1 MKKINFL
8 ITLFLLSSMLILNSC
23 GRKKETQTSDSNT
36 NNKSSGENASQFS
49 LTPLAPPDVKD
60 AQIGDWIIKQEMS
73 DAEKLNPV
81 VTNDAS
87 AQGIYIYIFEPLIDV
102 DRETYE
108 IKPIIAKS
116 EPVVSDDHLS
126 YTFDLKENV
135 KFSDGKPLTGEDVI
149 FTIKTILNPF
159 TDAQALRNYFLDF
172 KSAEL
177 VDGNK
182 YKVKVTM
189 SRPYFKTVYTIGNIA
204 IIPRHILDP
213 DNENDKFSWE
223 DFRSAMKDLD
233 AKKYPEMSKYADFM
247 NSQEVSRDPKYVV
260 GSGPYKLENWIT
272 GQSITLLRNNDYW
285 NSKEIPNF
293 PKKLIF
299 KTIQDQNAAIVSAK
313 NKEVDYMFVIQ
324 PADFVENVKDPA
336 QFNLKKALV
345 TEPVYVY
352 IAWNSKNPLFSDKKV
367 RTALGY
373 AIDRQSILNSVVYGM
388 GTLVNTPVFIKS
400 KYYNN
405 NIKGIPYDPV
415 KAKQLLDEA
424 GWKDTD
430 GDGVIDKIIN
440 GKKTDFKFTF
450 VNNNNPKR
458 KKVMLIVIDQLKRL
472 GIKADLQ
479 EYEWSVFLDKTK
491 KHEFDACYGA
501 WQLSVTPEDP
511 YQIWHSSQSEGEGS
525 NYISYN
531 NPESDKL
538 LEQNRVEFDENKRIE
553 ILKKWQEIIA
563 EDQPTTFLWSEPSRY
578 LYNDRFKNTR
588 WYAYPDS
595 PLLNEW
601 WTPLEN
607 QRYKN

>member
-1 MKKINFL
+1 MKRINFL
-8 ITLFLLSSMLILNSC
+8 IILILISSVLIIYSC
-23 GRKKETQTSDSNT
+23 GRKKVEP
-36 NNKSSGENASQFS
+36 NASSKNSAETESEFS
-49 LTPLAPPDVKD
+49 LTPLAPPDVSD
-60 AQIGDWIIKQEMS
+60 AVIGDWIIKQEMA

-116 EPVVSDDHLS
+116 VPQISDDHLS
-126 YTFDLKENV
+126 YTFELKDDV

-149 FTIKTILNPF
+149 FTIKTIVNPF

-182 YKVKVTM
+182 NKIKVTM
-189 SRPYFKTVYTIGNIA
+189 SKPYFKTVYTIGNIA
-204 IIPRHILDP
+204 IIPKHILDP
-213 DNENDKFSWE
+213 DNVNDKFSWE
-223 DFRSAMKDLD
+223 DFRNAMKDLD
-233 AKKYPEMSKYADFM
+233 PTKYPEMSKYAEFM

-272 GQSITLLRNNDYW
+272 GQSITLLRNDNYW
-285 NSKEIPNF
+285 DKKEIPNF
-293 PKKLIF
+293 PNKLVF

-324 PADFVENVKDPA
+324 PVDYVENVKDPA

-345 TEPVYVY
+345 TEPTYVY

-367 RTALGY
+367 RTALSY
-373 AIDRQSILNSVVYGM
+373 SIDRQSILNSVVYGM

-405 NIKGIPYDPV
+405 DIKGIPYNPE
-415 KAKQLLDEA
+415 KAKTLLEEA

-430 GDGVIDKIIN
+430 GDGILDKMIN

-450 VNNNNPKR
+450 INNNNPKR
-458 KKVMLIVIDQLKRL
+458 KKVMLIVIDQLKRI
-472 GIKADLQ
+472 GISADLQ

-491 KHEFDACYGA
+491 KHQFDACYGA

-553 ILKKWQEIIA
+553 ILRKWQEIIA

-578 LYNDRFKNTR
+578 LYSDRFRNTR

-595 PLLNEW
+595 PMLNEW
-601 WTPLEN
+601 WTPLAN

>member
-8 ITLFLLSSMLILNSC
+8 ITLIILSGLLILNSC
-23 GRKKETQTSDSNT
+23 GRKKETQTSETKTGSQNT
-36 NNKSSGENASQFS
+36 SEFS

-60 AQIGDWIIKQEMS
+60 AQIGDWIIKQEMA

-87 AQGIYIYIFEPLIDV
+87 AQGIYIYIFEPLLDL

-108 IKPIIAKS
+108 LKPIIAKS
-116 EPVVSDDHLS
+116 PPVVSDDHLS
-126 YTFDLKENV
+126 YTFDLREDV
-135 KFSDGKPLTGEDVI
+135 TFSDGKPLTGEDVI

-159 TDAQALRNYFLDF
+159 TDAQALRNYFMDF

-182 YKVKVTM
+182 YKVKITM
-189 SRPYFKTVYTIGNIA
+189 SKPYFKTVYTIGNIA
-204 IIPRHILDP
+204 IIPKHILDP
-213 DNENDKFSWE
+213 DNVNDKFTWE
-223 DFRSAMKDLD
+223 EFQSAIKELD
-233 AKKYPEMSKYADFM
+233 PKKFPEMSKYADFM

-272 GQSITLLRNNDYW
+272 GQSVTLKRNDKYW
-285 NSKEIPNF
+285 NIKEIPNF
-293 PKKLIF
+293 PNKLIF

-313 NKEVDYMFVIQ
+313 NKEVDYMYVIQ
-324 PADFVENVKDPA
+324 PVDYVENVKDPA

-352 IAWNSKNPLFSDKKV
+352 IAWNNKSPLFSDKKV

-388 GTLVNTPVFIKS
+388 GNLVNTPVFIKS

-405 NIKGIPYDPV
+405 NIKGIPYDPS
-415 KAKQLLDEA
+415 KAKLLLEEA

-430 GDGVIDKIIN
+430 GDGILDKVIN

-458 KKVMLIVIDQLKRL
+458 KKVMLIVIDQLKRI
-472 GIKADLQ
+472 GVHADLQ

-501 WQLSVTPEDP
+501 WQLSASPEDP
-511 YQIWHSSQSEGEGS
+511 YQIWHSSQSQGEGS

-538 LEQNRVEFDENKRIE
+538 LEQNRVEFDDNKRIE

-601 WTPLEN
+601 WTPVAN

>member
-8 ITLFLLSSMLILNSC
+8 IPILIIASMLMLNSC
-23 GRKKETQTSDSNT
+23 GRKKETAVTNENT
-36 NNKSSGENASQFS
+36 KIAITD
-49 LTPLAPPDVKD
+49 LTPPDVKD
-60 AQIGDWIIKQEMS
+60 AQNGDWVIKQEMS
-73 DAEKLNPV
+73 DAEKLNPI

-87 AQGIYIYIFEPLIDV
+87 AQGIYIYIFDALIDIN
-102 DRETYE
+102 RETYE
-108 IKPIIAKS
+108 IKPIIAKA
-116 EPVVSDDHLS
+116 PPIISDDHLT
-126 YTFDLKENV
+126 YIFDLKENV
-135 KFSDGKPLTGEDVI
+135 KFSDGQPLTGEDLI
-149 FTIKTILNPF
+149 FTIKTVLNPF
-159 TDAQALRNYFLDF
+159 TDAQATRNYFLDF

-182 YKVKVTM
+182 YKVKITM
-189 SRPYFKTVYTIGNIA
+189 SKPYFKTVYTLGSVP
-204 IIPRHILDP
+204 IIPKHILDP
-213 DNENDKFSWE
+213 DNVNDKFSW
-223 DFRSAMKDLD
+223 DDLQTAMKSMDP
-233 AKKYPEMSKYADFM
+233 KKFPEMSKFGEFM

-260 GSGPYKLENWIT
+260 GSGPYKLDKWIT
-272 GQSITLLRNNDYW
+272 GQSVTLIRNENYW
-285 NSKEIPNF
+285 NIKEIPNF
-293 PKKLIF
+293 PKKLVF
-299 KTIQDQNAAIVSAK
+299 KTIQDQNAAVVAAK
-313 NKEVDYMFVIQ
+313 NKEVDYMYVIQ
-324 PADFVENVKDPA
+324 PIDFVENIKDPA

-352 IAWNSKNPLFSDKKV
+352 IAWNNLNPLFADKKV

-373 AIDRQSILNSVVYGM
+373 AIDRQSILDNIVYGL

-415 KAKQLLDEA
+415 KAKQLLTEA

-430 GDGVIDKIIN
+430 GDGILDKVID

-450 VNNNNPKR
+450 INNNNPKR
-458 KKVMLIVIDQLKRL
+458 KKVMLIIIEQLKQL
-472 GIKADLQ
+472 GIQASLQ

-501 WQLSVTPEDP
+501 WQLNVTPEDP
-511 YQIWHSSQSEGEGS
+511 YQIWHSSQSKGEGS
-525 NYISYN
+525 NFISYN

-553 ILKKWQEIIA
+553 ILNKWQEIIA

-578 LYNDRFKNTR
+578 VYSDRFKNTR

-601 WTPLEN
+601 WTPAAN
-607 QRYKN
+607 QRYRD